1 MERRSL
7 HSASLRSASVGT
19 TGDSKCSRLFLGIDA
34 GGTHCRARLV
44 DEAGRILG
52 SGRAGPANLTLG
64 IEPAHRA
71 IMLAAGEAFATAGL
85 GRPMMRRTHAGMGVA
100 GIDDPVLAEAIGR
113 RRFGFA
119 SVTLRSDA
127 ITACIGAHGE
137 RDGGL
142 LILGTGSQGVVRR
155 GRRFHRV
162 GGWGFMISDQ
172 GSAAVLG
179 HGALRRALLAHDGVL
194 PASPL
199 TRRLMRRF
207 DNDPKQMLP
216 WARRATPAEWGEI
229 SPLVFAAADNDDPV
243 AGQLVADAVADV
255 GRLLDRMVKLGAQRI
270 ALVGGLSQ
278 SYARHLPRRWTRVL
292 VPPQRDALAGAI
304 DLARQAAGHT

>member
-1 MERRSL
+1 MARP
-7 HSASLRSASVGT
+7 
-19 TGDSKCSRLFLGIDA
+19 LFLGIDA

-44 DEAGRILG
+44 DGAGEVLG

-64 IEPAHRA
+64 IERAHRA
-71 IMLAAGEAFATAGL
+71 IMAASTEAFVAAGL
-85 GRPMMRRTHAGMGVA
+85 GRSALRHTHAGMGVA
-100 GIDDPVLAEAIGR
+100 GIDDPRLAKAIAQC
-113 RRFGFA
+113 RFGFA

-127 ITACIGAHGE
+127 IAACLGAHGE

-142 LILGTGSQGVVRR
+142 LILGTGSQGIVRL
-155 GRRFHRV
+155 GRRFRRV

-179 HGALRRALLAHDGVL
+179 HTALRRALLAHDGVI

-207 DNDPKQMLP
+207 DNDPKKMLP
-216 WARRATPAEWGEI
+216 WARQATPSQWGEI
-229 SPLVFAAADNDDPV
+229 SPLVFAAADRGDLV
-243 AGQLVADAVADV
+243 GSQLVADAIADV
-255 GRLLDRMVKLGAQRI
+255 GRILERMRALGAQRI
-270 ALVGGLSQ
+270 VLVGGLADAYDKRLPQ
-278 SYARHLPRRWTRVL
+278 RWARWL

-304 DLARQAAGHT
+304 DLARQAAGHA